1 MATAA
6 ATTDTA
12 KRKHIVWNVP
22 NLSYNEANKSVR
34 TLPEDRSPPAVVE
47 ARRRSTDRSSATP
60 PPFVVLTPSPPLPS
74 PSQAKMKIDEPDT
87 PWASPPRE
95 LFEDPAADA
104 DADANAINA
113 DADAKPAVALDDVA
127 ARLEEIE
134 SGGGAAG
141 PGTSPGTSPGKGAG
155 DGGEWESSDD
165 EDATAEK
172 SPKQRPKLSFPD
184 PREAPG
190 GGGGGG
196 GGELGEEEGGGA
208 FDDVDKVLTAR
219 LFEAQRKAHQCSFRG
234 VMAQGRSLLEEEEDD
249 E

>member
-6 ATTDTA
+6 ATTDSA
-12 KRKHIVWNVP
+12 KRKHIVWNEQ

-34 TLPEDRSPPAVVE
+34 TLPDDRSPPAVVE
-47 ARRRSTDRSSATP
+47 ARRRSTDRSCATP

-134 SGGGAAG
+134 SGGGGGGSGDVPGDVPGERRGGRRRVGEQRRRGRDRGEEPEAAPEAVV
-141 PGTSPGTSPGKGAG
+141 PGSAGGAG
-155 DGGEWESSDD
+155 GRRRRRRG
-165 EDATAEK
+165 
-172 SPKQRPKLSFPD
+172 RI
-184 PREAPG
+184 G
-190 GGGGGG
+190 GGGGRRR
-196 GGELGEEEGGGA
+196 
-208 FDDVDKVLTAR
+208 VR
-219 LFEAQRKAHQCSFRG
+219 RRG
-234 VMAQGRSLLEEEEDD
+234 
-249 E
+249 